1 LAAVIVVAGTILTRC
16 ADAVA
21 EITGFGRL
29 LVGSVLLAG
38 ATSLPELTVDLSAIR
53 LNQPDLAVG
62 DLLGSS
68 LMNLLVLA
76 LMDLTHHSRGKMLS
90 RPSAAHALGGL
101 LSVALTAIVGI
112 GILTA
117 LGAPHVQFLG
127 AHASIWLVAA
137 GYGLGL
143 RMVFIDQRVAARQAK
158 EAGVAPEHPP
168 RRGGLPTYLTG
179 FAAAAAIIVL
189 TGPRLAVVA
198 ETIAE
203 LSGLGTSF
211 VGTTF
216 VALST
221 SLPELV
227 ASYAALRIGAF
238 DLAVGN
244 IFGSNAFNMLLL
256 LPLDMAFP
264 DTLLTA
270 ISPAHAVSA
279 FAVIL
284 ATGVVIMGQLY
295 QAESRIRL
303 LEPDA
308 WLVILIVAGALFL
321 VYANS

>member
-1 LAAVIVVAGTILTRC
+1 
-16 ADAVA
+16 
-21 EITGFGRL
+21 
-29 LVGSVLLAG
+29 
-38 ATSLPELTVDLSAIR
+38 
-53 LNQPDLAVG
+53 
-62 DLLGSS
+62 
-68 LMNLLVLA
+68 
-76 LMDLTHHSRGKMLS
+76 
-90 RPSAAHALGGL
+90 
-101 LSVALTAIVGI
+101 
-112 GILTA
+112 
-117 LGAPHVQFLG
+117 
-127 AHASIWLVAA
+127 
-137 GYGLGL
+137 
-143 RMVFIDQRVAARQAK
+143 
-158 EAGVAPEHPP
+158 
-168 RRGGLPTYLTG
+168 
-179 FAAAAAIIVL
+179 
-189 TGPRLAVVA
+189 
-198 ETIAE
+198 
-203 LSGLGTSF
+203 LGTSF